1 LDGSGS
7 GGRKDGRLMSTPRI
21 VVGVGGWTYE
31 PWRGT
36 FYPADLPKTRELDYA
51 GAHLTGIEIN
61 GTFYR
66 AQGPKSFA
74 KWRDATP
81 EGFVFAVK
89 GHRAIVNKKKLAE
102 AGESLAWF
110 FDSGIA
116 ELGDKL
122 GPVLWQ
128 LAPFKRFDAEDFGAF
143 LAMLPETVEGLPV
156 RHAVEVRHKSFQDA
170 ECLALA
176 RQHNVAIV
184 YADSDEYPGIADDT
198 ADFVYARLM
207 RSSEDEPTGYSAAA
221 LDAWAERARAWAGGG
236 VPDDLPRVEEKAKTF
251 GKTRPVYLF
260 FIAGA
265 KVRNPAAA
273 QAMIERLG
281 R

>member
-1 LDGSGS
+1 
-7 GGRKDGRLMSTPRI
+7 MSARAAGI
-21 VVGVGGWTYE
+21 YVGVGGWTYE

-51 GAHLTGIEIN
+51 GAHLTAIEVN

-66 AQGPKSFA
+66 SQGPKSFA

-81 EGFVFAVK
+81 DGFVFALK
-89 GHRAIVNKKKLAE
+89 GHRAIVNKKVLAE
-102 AGESLAWF
+102 TEESLSWF
-110 FDSGIA
+110 VKTGLA

-128 LAPFKRFDAEDFGAF
+128 FAHYRRLDLDDIAAF
-143 LAMLPETVEGLPV
+143 LAMLPADAEGVPL
-156 RHAVEVRHKSFQDA
+156 RHAIEVRHRSFREPDFV
-170 ECLALA
+170 ALA
-176 RQHNVAIV
+176 RRHNVAIV
-184 YADSDEYPGIADDT
+184 YADSEDYPAIADPS

-207 RSSEDEPTGYSAAA
+207 RSREDEPTGYSAAD
-221 LDAWAERARAWAGGG
+221 LDAWTARAKVWADGG
-236 VPDDLPRVEEKAKTF
+236 VPADLEQVAEEGGGSA
-251 GKTRPVYLF
+251 GSAARPVYLF

-273 QAMIERLG
+273 QEMIKRLREG
-281 R
+281 

>member
-1 LDGSGS
+1 VAKRTEAGGSV
-7 GGRKDGRLMSTPRI
+7 R
-21 VVGVGGWTYE
+21 VGVGGWTFE
-31 PWRGT
+31 PWRGV
-36 FYPADLPKTRELDYA
+36 FYPPDLPKARELEYA
-51 GAHLTGIEIN
+51 GSHLTAIEIN

-102 AGESLAWF
+102 AGESLDWF
-110 FDSGIA
+110 FKTGLT

-128 LAPFKRFDAEDFGAF
+128 LAPFKRFDADDFAAF
-143 LAMLPETVEGLPV
+143 LAMLPEKAEGLPV
-156 RHAVEVRHKSFQDA
+156 RHAVEVRHRSFSDPQ
-170 ECLALA
+170 CLALA
-176 RQHNVAIV
+176 RRHNVAIV
-184 YADSDEYPGIADDT
+184 YADSDDYPAIADDT

-207 RSSEDEPTGYSAAA
+207 RSGEAEPTGYPAAA
-221 LDAWAERARAWAGGG
+221 LDEWAARARVWAGGS
-236 VPDDLPRVEEKAKTF
+236 VPDDLPRVEAGAKPS
-251 GKTRPVYLF
+251 GKPRPVYLF

-273 QAMIERLG
+273 EALIARLTPD
-281 R
+281 